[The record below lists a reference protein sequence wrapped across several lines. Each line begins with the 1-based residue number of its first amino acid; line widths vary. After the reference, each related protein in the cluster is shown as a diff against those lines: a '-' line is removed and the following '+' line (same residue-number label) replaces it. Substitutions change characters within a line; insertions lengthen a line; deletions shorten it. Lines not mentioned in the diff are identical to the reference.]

1 MIFTRLFFLL
11 SCTLALG
18 FLCAQAPKNQS
29 SLLHAIDR
37 VKNRKVVEFD
47 SPAVNFFYDNVA
59 AESGMVNASMPD
71 IFKELTSLLQKK
83 ITADTA
89 KKIARYMNGIQAWLG
104 TNEGKEYREYNER
117 LLCIFLLKAIS
128 VLGKC
133 AVRSIVHTIDLL
145 QDAIIYWKDQQTHQW
160 KYFLH
165 KSPHKWFF
173 GKKQQDEI
181 YHNIRDLESMKD
193 YHDMMLGKVVRYLYT
208 FKPNQ
213 SNETCYVWMTEFCT
227 ILDALYVVPIKG
239 WSEAQQRT
247 QNVESLLA
255 KCSYHYQE
263 IVHHT
268 YNVQE
273 TLSHARKPNHFVRNW
288 LAYSLIGGAALYCYT
303 DPNGL
308 INAAWTSLM
317 GFDIKKNFDEYVK
330 KPLNDLKEAT
340 LGNKMPEK
348 SNIGD
353 IPRFTEEVK
362 KWQQNEDEIIGTMVQ
377 QVKDAKRPSDIIEKI
392 EKDLRDGNSNSFV
405 EDHLKK
411 EKNAI
416 TWKGDFNPVLV
427 KGGYLDVA
435 RFEIAHGKVAGAR
448 QLDDQI
454 VYFEQRLND
463 VNDKIYARER
473 EANLP
478 LKIAAIIPATGL
490 IYGLYKLCGWVR
502 SKNYTPLNVVLC
514 DIEDILIAAGD
525 ALSDEA
531 YGKMLYKI
539 HIFKK
544 KANKILGVR
553 NTYYYDLTNHI
564 QFLSDD
570 TKTVQQ
576 KKELVSAMRKRYP
589 FFTVKT

>member
-11 SCTLALG
+11 SCTLASG

-29 SLLHAIDR
+29 SLLQAIDR
-37 VKNRKVVEFD
+37 VKNRKAAEFD

-83 ITADTA
+83 ITANTA
-89 KKIARYMNGIQAWLG
+89 KKIARYMNGVQAWLG
-104 TNEGKEYREYNER
+104 TDEGKEYREYNER
-117 LLCIFLLKAIS
+117 LLCIFLLKAVS

-133 AVRSIVHTIDLL
+133 AVRSIVHTIDML
-145 QDAIIYWKDQQTHQW
+145 QDAIVYWKDQQTHQW

-213 SNETCYVWMTEFCT
+213 SNETCYAWMTEFCT
-227 ILDALYVVPIKG
+227 ILDALYVVPIKE
-239 WSEAQQRT
+239 WSEAQRRT
-247 QNVESLLA
+247 QNIDSLLA
-255 KCSYHYQE
+255 KCAYHYQE

-330 KPLNDLKEAT
+330 KPLHDLKEAT

-348 SNIGD
+348 SDIGE

-362 KWQQNEDEIIGTMVQ
+362 KLQQSKKERIASMVQ
-377 QVKDAKRPSDIIEKI
+377 DMKKDNVPNDIIEKI
-392 EKDLRDGNSNSFV
+392 EKNLQIGNTNSFV
-405 EDHLKK
+405 DDYLKK
-411 EKNAI
+411 QKNSF
-416 TWKGDFNPVLV
+416 TWKADINPALV
-427 KGGYLDVA
+427 KGYPDV
-435 RFEIAHGKVAGAR
+435 GLLKVDDAAVGGA
-448 QLDDQI
+448 QTFDNLI
-454 VYFEQRLND
+454 VYFEKRLND
-463 VNDKIYARER
+463 LNDKIYAKER
-473 EANLP
+473 ESNLP

-490 IYGLYKLCGWVR
+490 IYGLYKLCGWAR

-576 KKELVSAMRKRYP
+576 KKELVSAMRNRYP
-589 FFTVKT
+589 FFIVKT